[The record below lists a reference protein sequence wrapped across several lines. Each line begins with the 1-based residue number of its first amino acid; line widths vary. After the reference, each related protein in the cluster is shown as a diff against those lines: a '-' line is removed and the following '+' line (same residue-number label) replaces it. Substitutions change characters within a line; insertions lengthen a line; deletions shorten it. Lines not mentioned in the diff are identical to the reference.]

1 MLFEGVGVLGFHEY
15 HRLSQSAH
23 SEQRG
28 QAARIA
34 ARAYL
39 EHDGPADEQAALYAA
54 VLSFLDDSSVKVR
67 AALAYELLRSP
78 NAPRPVMFALAQDE
92 AIIAAA
98 VVQFSPVLLD
108 SDLVALARKGS
119 DRIAEAILS
128 RKQVG
133 INVCRILAEEK
144 SRLIDEMLLQ
154 RQDLALPHELLIE
167 LADRWCD
174 DAPMRGI
181 LLCRDDLPI
190 AARFLLS
197 ERIADALMGARIVKG
212 SIQKQR
218 LSRLMRDQLD
228 KATTGLVDGEPT
240 AEHYNYLDALY
251 QSDRL
256 TPRLLINSVVNGRLQ
271 FFVTALAVLADL
283 PTRKAEGILRSGTRR
298 ALHALFTRCGFEPSL
313 RNLMARL
320 TILARDAYLET
331 DVAVRHFVVSQLISA
346 LIDDHDGDIPESL
359 ESVFG
364 YLNEQNV
371 SLAREA
377 ARGVMASFVE
387 EASEDAAISI
397 SHLRDEQLALP
408 AA

>member
-1 MLFEGVGVLGFHEY
+1 MLGFNEY
-15 HRLSQSAH
+15 HTLSQSAH

-34 ARAYL
+34 ARAFL
-39 EHDGPADEQAALYAA
+39 EHSGPADEQAALYAA

-92 AIIAAA
+92 SIIAAA

-108 SDLVALARKGS
+108 SDLVALSRKGS
-119 DRIAEAILS
+119 KKIAEAILS
-128 RKQVG
+128 RPQVG
-133 INVCRILAEEK
+133 VNVCKVLAQEHSK
-144 SRLIDEMLLQ
+144 SIDRVLLD
-154 RQDLALPHELLIE
+154 RHDLVLPSDLLIE

-174 DAPMRGI
+174 DAPMRGT
-181 LLCRDDLPI
+181 LLQRPDLPI
-190 AARFLLS
+190 AARFLLT
-197 ERIADALMGARIVKG
+197 ERIADALLGARIVNG
-212 SIQKQR
+212 SIQPQR
-218 LSRLMRDQLD
+218 LNRLVRDQLD
-228 KATTGLVDGEPT
+228 KATTGLVEGEPT
-240 AEHYNYLDALY
+240 AEHYSYLDALF

-283 PTRKAEGILRSGTRR
+283 PTRKTEGILRSGTRR
-298 ALHALFTRCGFEPSL
+298 ALHALYTRCGFEPSL

-320 TILARDAYLET
+320 TVLAREAHLET
-331 DVAVRHFVVSQLISA
+331 DVAARHFVVSQLISA
-346 LIDDHDGDIPESL
+346 LIDDHEGDIPDSL
-359 ESVFG
+359 DSVFA

-377 ARGVMASFVE
+377 ARGVMASFCE
-387 EASEDAAISI
+387 EASPDAAINI

>member
-1 MLFEGVGVLGFHEY
+1 MLFKGVGVLGFHEY
-15 HRLSQSAH
+15 HTLSQSAH

-39 EHDGPADEQAALYAA
+39 EHMGPADEQAALYAA

-92 AIIAAA
+92 PIIAAA

-108 SDLVALARKGS
+108 SDLVALARKGT
-119 DRIAEAILS
+119 DKIAEAILARPNIGQRVCHILVQEQS
-128 RKQVG
+128 RTV
-133 INVCRILAEEK
+133 
-144 SRLIDEMLLQ
+144 DEMLLQ
-154 RQDLALPHELLIE
+154 RHDIALPYDMLIE

-174 DAPMRGI
+174 DAPMRGT
-181 LLCRDDLPI
+181 LLNRPDLPI
-190 AARFLLS
+190 AARFLLT
-197 ERIADALMGARIVKG
+197 ERIVDALLGARIVRG
-212 SIQKQR
+212 SIQKKR
-218 LSRLMRDQLD
+218 LNRLMRDQLD
-228 KATTGLVDGEPT
+228 KATTGLVAGDST
-240 AEHYNYLDALY
+240 QEHFRYLDALY

-256 TPRLLINSVVNGRLQ
+256 TPRLLINSVVNGRLR
-271 FFVTALAVLADL
+271 FYVTALAMLAEL
-283 PTRKAEGILRSGTRR
+283 PANKTEGILRAGTRR

-331 DVAVRHFVVSQLISA
+331 DVAARHFVVSQLIGV
-346 LIDDHDGDIPESL
+346 LIDDHDGEIPDSL
-359 ESVFG
+359 DSVFA

-377 ARGVMASFVE
+377 ARGVMASFCD
-387 EASEDAAISI
+387 EADHSASIHI
-397 SHLRDEQLALP
+397 SHLRDERLALP